1 MNVSINLND
10 VYLKTERLTIRP
22 FLDSDLTRLYKYSS
36 NPKIA
41 AMAGFIRHKT
51 LEQSKELL
59 NSYLSNDNSLAIC
72 LNDELIGSITVER
85 YPENVLP
92 EFKHLWGR
100 DIGFIL
106 DEDYW
111 GQGYMV
117 EALKVVIEY
126 LFRVEG
132 LDFLSCG
139 HFLYNNQSRRVQEK
153 CGFKHYK
160 LARHIGPDGGENPAW
175 ISILYR

>member
-1 MNVSINLND
+1 MNVSIDLSD

-22 FLDSDLTRLYKYSS
+22 FIEKDLERIYKYSS

-41 AMAGFIRHKT
+41 AMAGFIRHKD
-51 LEQSKELL
+51 LAQSKELL
-59 NSYLSNDNSLAIC
+59 DNYLVLNNSLAVC
-72 LNDELIGSITVER
+72 LDDKLIGSITIER
-85 YPENVLP
+85 YPENILP

-111 GQGYMV
+111 GQGYMP
-117 EALKVVIEY
+117 EALKIVIDY
-126 LFRVEG
+126 LFRVED

-139 HFLYNNQSRRVQEK
+139 HFLYNDQSRRVQEK

-160 LARHIGPDGGENPAW
+160 LARHIGPDGGENTAW